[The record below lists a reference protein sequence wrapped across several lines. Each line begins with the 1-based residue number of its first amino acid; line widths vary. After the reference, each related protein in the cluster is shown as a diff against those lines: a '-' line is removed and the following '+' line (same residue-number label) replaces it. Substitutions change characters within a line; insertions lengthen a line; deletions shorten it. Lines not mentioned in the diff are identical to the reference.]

1 MNTKQIHKQKKEKS
15 MISYYKNEDIK
26 VEHYQGKYNK
36 QKHFDNINNEFNV
49 EEVSPFSFNG
59 DSKRENK
66 ITNNH
71 QPNVI
76 NTQTKHRDKLSLAI
90 NSIII

>member
-1 MNTKQIHKQKKEKS
+1 MKIIKLISIWVLHSNMNTKQIHKQKKEKS

-26 VEHYQGKYNK
+26 GEHYQGKYNK

-66 ITNNH
+66 ITNNLIEFH
-71 QPNVI
+71 YFN
-76 NTQTKHRDKLSLAI
+76 N
-90 NSIII
+90 